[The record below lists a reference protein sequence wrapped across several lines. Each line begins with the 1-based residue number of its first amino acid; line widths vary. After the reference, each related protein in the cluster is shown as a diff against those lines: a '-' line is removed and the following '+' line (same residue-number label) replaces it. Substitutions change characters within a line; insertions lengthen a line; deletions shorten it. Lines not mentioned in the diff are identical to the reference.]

1 MKKKNLIGLAIVVTA
16 IALLLE
22 TGILNYVNE
31 KNASMTSQ
39 VLLDRVISII
49 DKTKQVKLS

>member
-39 VLLDRVISII
+39 VFLLLT
-49 DKTKQVKLS
+49 KTKQVKLS